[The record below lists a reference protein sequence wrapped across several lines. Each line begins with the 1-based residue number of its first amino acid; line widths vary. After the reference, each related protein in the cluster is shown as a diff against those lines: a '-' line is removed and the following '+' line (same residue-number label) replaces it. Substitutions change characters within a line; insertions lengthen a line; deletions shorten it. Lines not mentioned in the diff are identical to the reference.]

1 MTTLVIGATG
11 NQGGATAR
19 ALLAADRPVRA
30 LVRDPG
36 APKAR
41 ELAAHG
47 AELVTG
53 DLDDR
58 ASVES
63 AVAGVTSV
71 FSVAVLS
78 LADAGTSAERDR
90 GLRLVDVARA
100 AGLEQFVHTS
110 VSGAGAFHRSVP
122 GYGTGRWNDH
132 YWDSKAA
139 IDEAVRDAGFAHW
152 TVLRPATFMENLLG
166 WSPMFGDWAADG
178 VFVTSYAADTALS
191 WIAVD
196 DIGAVAAAAIIEP
209 GRLDGQELELAAE
222 LLTMTQLAATLTD
235 VLGRPVTA
243 PVLSTEE
250 ALARGMAP
258 YMVQAM
264 DHLDAAGQPA
274 RPEHAAALGFALTG
288 LRTWATR
295 TLRPGPHQP
304 RSARTSE

>member
-19 ALLAADRPVRA
+19 ALLAAGRPVRA

-36 APKAR
+36 APRAK
-41 ELAAHG
+41 ELAARG

-58 ASVES
+58 SSVEA
-63 AVAGVTSV
+63 AVTGATSV

-78 LADAGTSAERDR
+78 LADAGTDAERDR
-90 GLRLVDVARA
+90 GLRLVEAARRQ
-100 AGLEQFVHTS
+100 GVEQFVHTS

-152 TVLRPATFMENLLG
+152 TVLRPATFMENLLA
-166 WSPMFGDWAADG
+166 WSPMFGDWAAEG
-178 VFVTSYAADTALS
+178 VFVTSYAPDTALS

-196 DIGAVAAAAIIEP
+196 DIGAVAAAAFAEP
-209 GRLDGQELELAAE
+209 GRLDGRELELAGD

-243 PVLSTEE
+243 PVLSTED

-274 RPEHAAALGFALTG
+274 RPGHAAALGFRLTD
-288 LRTWATR
+288 LRAWAAGR
-295 TLRPGPHQP
+295 LR
-304 RSARTSE
+304 